1 MKSLKMTPAP
11 PSSIPTANSLR
22 GGFPPMSKHVILLFV
37 IPALLSAV
45 EPTLFVA
52 PGGDDSAPGT
62 RDKPLATLAGARDAL
77 RRTRTVG
84 ENATVSI
91 RGGFYEVGE
100 TMVFGPQDS
109 GVTYAAYKGEK
120 PVFAAS
126 REITG
131 WKKESGQI
139 WVADAPPG
147 RFYALF
153 DAKGMLPRA
162 RGAGFSPLK
171 LPPELVKPI
180 YPAGAGADKSVIYF
194 PSGAIRNWS
203 NLDDVELVIRPR
215 VGWVMNI
222 LPLASV
228 DETAGVARTAIPAT
242 YEMMPYGR
250 QSAWIENVREALDQP
265 GEWVLDSHA
274 KKIHLWPRTAEPK
287 DIRAPGL
294 REMIRV
300 EGDEA
305 AGNFVHDIVFRGLTF
320 QHGDRDVWTKDD
332 AGLQHDWEMFDK
344 PNALLRF
351 RGAEGCTVEHCEFT
365 ESAGTGL
372 RLDLHAQRNRI
383 LSNNFSH
390 LGGTGVLLSGYGAGT
405 RDVNRHNEVVNN
417 EIHHMGEIYWHSP
430 GILVSQSGGNH
441 IANNLIH
448 HLPYSGIVV
457 CGPRPTHFS
466 VSAGREWGPTMRMSE
481 ISVQIER
488 DTSIPLAEK
497 DNWPDFR
504 LLAPYLHARNNM
516 IENNELYRTV
526 EVLSDGNAIYLS
538 GAGLGNVVRRNIVHD
553 TIAEGAQSAIR
564 TDDQQEGVTIAENI
578 IYRCAGGGITMK
590 HVNKVENNI
599 VAGLIERKG
608 REVPLPGY
616 ILLRRGPIRG
626 SSLQRNILFHDGG
639 KATFYDE
646 ARVKFWPLAYAR
658 DADTDRNLYYC
669 TGDPAAAQDFLDAK
683 HKEGIDRESVA
694 ADPMFADW
702 KAGNFALQPG
712 SPALKLGF
720 VPIDQSKIGLL
731 KGTIPGPDG
740 LDKK

>member
-1 MKSLKMTPAP
+1 MPKLA
-11 PSSIPTANSLR
+11 
-22 GGFPPMSKHVILLFV
+22 ILLLA
-37 IPALLSAV
+37 IPAMLSAA

-52 PGGDDSAPGT
+52 PNGNDNAPGT
-62 RDKPLATLAGARDAL
+62 KDKPLATLTGARDTL
-77 RRTRTVG
+77 RRMGTGR
-84 ENATVSI
+84 EKATVYI
-91 RGGFYEVGE
+91 RGGFYEMGE
-100 TMVFGPQDS
+100 TVVFGPRDS

-120 PVFAAS
+120 PVFAGS

-131 WKKESGQI
+131 WKKESGQV
-139 WVADAPPG
+139 WVTDAPPG
-147 RFYALF
+147 RFYTLF
-153 DAKGMLPRA
+153 DAQGMLPRA
-162 RGAGFSPLK
+162 RSAGFSPLK
-171 LPPELVKPI
+171 LPPDLVKPI
-180 YPAGAGADKSVIYF
+180 YPAGAGADKSVIHF
-194 PSGAIRNWS
+194 PPGTIRNWP

-228 DETAGVARTAIPAT
+228 DETAGVARTTIPAT

-265 GEWVLDSHA
+265 GEWVLDTHA
-274 KKIHLWPRTAEPK
+274 RKLYLWPRTEKPEG
-287 DIRAPGL
+287 IRAPRL

-305 AGNFVHDIVFRGLTF
+305 VGSFVRDIVFRGLTF
-320 QHGDRDVWTKDD
+320 QHGDRDLWTNDD

-344 PNALLRF
+344 PNALVRF
-351 RGAEGCTVEHCEFT
+351 RGTEDCTVEHCKFT
-365 ESAGTGL
+365 ESGGTGL
-372 RLDLHAQRNRI
+372 RLDLHAQRNHV
-383 LSNNFSH
+383 LSNSFSH

-405 RDVNRHNEVVNN
+405 RDVNKDNEVVNN

-430 GILVSQSGGNH
+430 GILVSQSGGNR

-457 CGPRPTHFS
+457 CGPRPTHFL
-466 VSAGREWGPTMRMSE
+466 VPVGREWGPTMRMSE

-526 EVLSDGNAIYLS
+526 EILSDGNAIYLS

-553 TIAEGAQSAIR
+553 IIAGGAQSAIR

-599 VAGLIERKG
+599 VAGLIEREG

-616 ILLRRGPIRG
+616 ILLRRGPIQG
-626 SSLQRNILFHDGG
+626 SSIQRNILFHDGG

-646 ARVKFWPLAYAR
+646 ARVKFWPLAYAH
-658 DADTDRNLYYC
+658 DANTDRNLYFY
-669 TGDPAAAQDFLDAK
+669 TTDAAAARDFLEAK
-683 HKEGIDRESVA
+683 RKEGIDKESVA
-694 ADPMFADW
+694 ADPMFVDW
-702 KAGNFALQPG
+702 KAGNFALKPG

-720 VPIDQSKIGLL
+720 VPIDQSQIGLL
-731 KGTIPGPDG
+731 KGVTPGPEG
-740 LDKK
+740 LGKK